1 MGDAPDQE
9 KSKGQHGNAPID
21 TFGIPDVI
29 VKVCVLFPKLKV
41 RVLLSEKLEHCSRD
55 PGDAGKVPLKTKP
68 ELVHCRDNT
77 SVKKR

>member
-9 KSKGQHGNAPID
+9 ECKGQHGNAPVD

-29 VKVCVLFPKLKV
+29 VKVCVSFPKLEIG
-41 RVLLSEKLEHCSRD
+41 VLLPEKFECCPRD
-55 PGDAGKVPLKTKP
+55 PRDAGEIPLKAKP
-68 ELVHCRDNT
+68 KLVHCRDNT

>member
-9 KSKGQHGNAPID
+9 KSKGKHGNAPID

-29 VKVCVLFPKLKV
+29 VKVCVSFPKLEVGGFLPNKF
-41 RVLLSEKLEHCSRD
+41 EDCPRD
-55 PGDAGKVPLKTKP
+55 PGDAGEIPLKTKP

>member
-9 KSKGQHGNAPID
+9 EGEGQHGNAPID

-29 VKVCVLFPKLKV
+29 VKVCVLFPKLEVGGFLPNKF
-41 RVLLSEKLEHCSRD
+41 EYCSRD
-55 PGDAGKVPLKTKP
+55 PGDTRPVALKTKP